1 MGAAATSPAVR
12 PETEP
17 RSKRLLERPKPRFG
31 VRLSRRAAIL
41 FVLVCVVLAFA
52 VAPFR
57 AYLVQ
62 RAQVHALEQQARALE
77 EQNNALTQR
86 IARLNDPAYL
96 ERLAREC
103 LGMVKPGETAY
114 VIVPPPSKS
123 NDC

>member
-1 MGAAATSPAVR
+1 MGAAAVPVR

-17 RSKRLLERPKPRFG
+17 RSKKLLERPKPRFG
-31 VRLSRRAAIL
+31 VRLSRRAAVL
-41 FVLVCVVLAFA
+41 FVLVCVVLACA

-62 RAQVHALEQQARALE
+62 RAQLHALQQQARVLEGQNAALS
-77 EQNNALTQR
+77 QR
-86 IARLNDPAYL
+86 IARLNDPTYL

-114 VIVPPPSKS
+114 VIVPPPSRS

>member
-17 RSKRLLERPKPRFG
+17 RPKRLLERPKPRFG

-41 FVLVCVVLAFA
+41 FVMVCVVLAFA
-52 VAPFR
+52 VAPLR
-57 AYLVQ
+57 ALLAQ
-62 RAQVHALEQQARALE
+62 RAQLRALEQQAQVLE

-86 IARLNDPAYL
+86 ISRLNDPAYL

-103 LGMVKPGETAY
+103 LGMVKPGETAF

>member
-1 MGAAATSPAVR
+1 GAAATSPAVR
-12 PETEP
+12 PETKP
-17 RSKRLLERPKPRFG
+17 RGLLERPKPRFG

-41 FVLVCVVLAFA
+41 FVLACVVLAFA

-57 AYLVQ
+57 AYWVQ
-62 RAQVHALEQQARALE
+62 RAQVHVLEQQARVLEGQNAALG
-77 EQNNALTQR
+77 QR
-86 IARLNDPAYL
+86 IARLHDPAYL

-103 LGMVKPGETAY
+103 LGMVKPGETAF